1 MGFFNYFSSNNGW
14 KNAKVKILFVDLQS
28 IKIQKTVFKSS
39 ALFRLH
45 MIVFLWG
52 FTAILGKLIH
62 ANAQILVF
70 YRMFFASVFLYVFI
84 RFFKRE
90 SLNISRKLMIQLAII
105 GGFMAFHWFCF
116 FYSIKVSNVSIAL
129 SCLSLSTLFA
139 SILEP
144 IVFKRK
150 IDISEVIMGIVIV
163 ICMGLIFKTE
173 FQYKEGIFFGIL
185 TALFGTI
192 FSVFNGKIFGKTSS
206 GNIIFYEIFSGFL
219 ILSILY
225 VFMGQISH
233 LNEISYRDLALIILL
248 ASVFTAFPMLESV
261 NLMKYISPFTLILT
275 VNLEPVYGIILAF
288 FIFGDSEEMSPIFY
302 IASLIMILAI
312 IANGIIKARRGTKNL
327 DI

>member
-1 MGFFNYFSSNNGW
+1 MY
-14 KNAKVKILFVDLQS
+14 KN
-28 IKIQKTVFKSS
+28 S

-45 MIVFLWG
+45 LIVFLWG

-62 ANAQILVF
+62 ANATILVF
-70 YRMFFASVFLYVFI
+70 YRMLFASVFLYIFI
-84 RFFKRE
+84 RFFKKE
-90 SLNISRKLMIQLAII
+90 SLNISRKLMIQLAVI

-150 IDISEVIMGIVIV
+150 VDLSEVIMGIVIV
-163 ICMGLIFKTE
+163 ICMGMIFKTE
-173 FQYKEGIFFGIL
+173 FQYKEGIFYGIL
-185 TALFGTI
+185 TALFGTV
-192 FSVFNGKIFGKTSS
+192 FSVFNGRVFGKTSS

-219 ILSILY
+219 ILSVIY
-225 VFMGQISH
+225 IFMGQIAY
-233 LNEISYRDLALIILL
+233 LNEISYRDLALIIIL

-288 FIFGDSEEMSPIFY
+288 FIFGDSEQMSPIFY

-312 IANGIIKARRGTKNL
+312 VANGVIKARRATKKVE
-327 DI
+327 I

>member
-1 MGFFNYFSSNNGW
+1 M
-14 KNAKVKILFVDLQS
+14 LQ
-28 IKIQKTVFKSS
+28 KS

-45 MIVFLWG
+45 LIVFLWG
-52 FTAILGKLIH
+52 FTAILGKLIS
-62 ANAQILVF
+62 ADAQILVF
-70 YRMFFASVFLYVFI
+70 YRMSFAAFFLFIFI

-90 SLNISRKLMIQLAII
+90 SLKISKKLLIQLSVI
-105 GGFMAFHWFCF
+105 GGFMAFHWLCF
-116 FYSIKVSNVSIAL
+116 FYSIKISNVSIAL

-144 IVFKRK
+144 VIFKRK
-150 IDISEVIMGIVIV
+150 IDISEVVMGIVIV

-219 ILSILY
+219 ILT
-225 VFMGQISH
+225 VFYLLTGQIFRM
-233 LNEISYRDLALIILL
+233 NEISYRDLALIILL

-261 NLMKYISPFTLILT
+261 KLMKYISPFTLILT

-288 FIFGDSEEMSPIFY
+288 FIFGESEQMSGVFY
-302 IASLIMILAI
+302 IASFIMILAI
-312 IANGIIKARRGTKNL
+312 IANGVIKARKNTATTKVEN
-327 DI
+327 

>member
-1 MGFFNYFSSNNGW
+1 MV
-14 KNAKVKILFVDLQS
+14 KN
-28 IKIQKTVFKSS
+28 S

-52 FTAILGKLIH
+52 FTAILGKLIT
-62 ANAQILVF
+62 ANAQILTF
-70 YRMFFASVFLYVFI
+70 YRMLFASLFLFIFI
-84 RFFKRE
+84 RFFKKE
-90 SLNISRKLMIQLAII
+90 SIKISKKLFIQLAVI
-105 GGFMAFHWFCF
+105 GGFMAFHWLCF

-144 IVFKRK
+144 IIFKRK
-150 IDISEVIMGIVIV
+150 IDISEVLMGIVIV

-173 FQYKEGIFFGIL
+173 FQYKEGIFYGIL
-185 TALFGTI
+185 TALFGTV

-206 GNIIFYEIFSGFL
+206 GNIIFYEIFSGLL
-219 ILSILY
+219 ILTAFFLLT
-225 VFMGQISH
+225 GQIFQ
-233 LNEISYRDLALIILL
+233 LNEISTHDLTLVIIL

-288 FIFGDSEEMSPIFY
+288 FIFGESEQMSPIFY
-302 IASLIMILAI
+302 GASLIMILAI
-312 IANGIIKARRGTKNL
+312 IVNGIIKSRKNTSTKKIQN
-327 DI
+327 

>member
-1 MGFFNYFSSNNGW
+1 MV
-14 KNAKVKILFVDLQS
+14 KN
-28 IKIQKTVFKSS
+28 S

-52 FTAILGKLIH
+52 FTAILGKLIT
-62 ANAQILVF
+62 ANAQVLTF
-70 YRMFFASVFLYVFI
+70 YRMLFASLFLFIFI
-84 RFFKRE
+84 RFFKKE
-90 SLNISRKLMIQLAII
+90 SIKISKKLLIQLAVI
-105 GGFMAFHWFCF
+105 GGFMAFHWLCF
-116 FYSIKVSNVSIAL
+116 FHSIKVSNVSIAL

-144 IVFKRK
+144 IIFKRK
-150 IDISEVIMGIVIV
+150 IDISEVLMGVVIV

-173 FQYKEGIFFGIL
+173 FQYKEGIFYGIL

-219 ILSILY
+219 ILTAFFLLT
-225 VFMGQISH
+225 GQIFQ
-233 LNEISYRDLALIILL
+233 LNEISTHDLTLLILL
-248 ASVFTAFPMLESV
+248 ASIFTAFPMLESV

-288 FIFGDSEEMSPIFY
+288 FIFGESEQMSPIFY
-302 IASLIMILAI
+302 GASLIMILAI
-312 IANGIIKARRGTKNL
+312 IVNGVLKSRKNAAEKKL
-327 DI
+327 QN

>member
-1 MGFFNYFSSNNGW
+1 
-14 KNAKVKILFVDLQS
+14 
-28 IKIQKTVFKSS
+28 
-39 ALFRLH
+39 FRLH
-45 MIVFLWG
+45 FIVFLWG

-62 ANAQILVF
+62 ANAQVLVF
-70 YRMFFASVFLYVFI
+70 YRMSFAALFLYIFI
-84 RFFKRE
+84 RFFKKE
-90 SLNISRKLMIQLAII
+90 SLKISKKLLIQLAAI
-105 GGFMAFHWFCF
+105 GGFMAFHWLCF

-144 IVFKRK
+144 IIFKRK
-150 IDISEVIMGIVIV
+150 IDISEVVMGIVIV

-173 FQYKEGIFFGIL
+173 FHYKEGIFYGIL

-219 ILSILY
+219 ILS
-225 VFMGQISH
+225 VFYLITGQIFQV
-233 LNEISYRDLALIILL
+233 NEISYRDLALIILL

-275 VNLEPVYGIILAF
+275 VNLEPIYGIILAF
-288 FIFGDSEEMSPIFY
+288 FIFGESEQMSPIFY

-312 IANGIIKARRGTKNL
+312 IANGVIKARKNAATKKVE
-327 DI
+327 I

>member
-1 MGFFNYFSSNNGW
+1 MV
-14 KNAKVKILFVDLQS
+14 KN
-28 IKIQKTVFKSS
+28 S

-52 FTAILGKLIH
+52 FTAILGKLIES
-62 ANAQILVF
+62 NAQALTF
-70 YRMFFASVFLYVFI
+70 YRMLFAAIFLFIFI
-84 RFFKRE
+84 RFVKKE
-90 SLNISRKLMIQLAII
+90 SIKVSKKLFIQLSAI
-105 GGFMAFHWFCF
+105 GGFMAFHWLCF

-144 IVFKRK
+144 IIFKRK
-150 IDISEVIMGIVIV
+150 VDISEVVMGVVIV

-173 FQYKEGIFFGIL
+173 FQYKEGIFYGIL

-219 ILSILY
+219 ILTAFLLLS
-225 VFMGQISH
+225 GQIFQI
-233 LNEISYRDLALIILL
+233 NEISTRDLTLVILL

-288 FIFGDSEEMSPIFY
+288 FIFGESEQMSPIFY
-302 IASLIMILAI
+302 GASLIMILAI
-312 IANGIIKARRGTKNL
+312 IVNGILKSRKNAAAKKVN
-327 DI
+327 I

>member
-1 MGFFNYFSSNNGW
+1 MVY
-14 KNAKVKILFVDLQS
+14 
-28 IKIQKTVFKSS
+28 KSE
-39 ALFRLH
+39 LFRLH
-45 MIVFLWG
+45 FIVFLWG

-62 ANAQILVF
+62 ANAQVLVF
-70 YRMFFASVFLYVFI
+70 YRMSFAALFLYIFI
-84 RFFKRE
+84 RFFKKE
-90 SLNISRKLMIQLAII
+90 SLKISKKLLIQLAAI
-105 GGFMAFHWFCF
+105 GGFMAFHWLCF

-144 IVFKRK
+144 IIFKRK
-150 IDISEVIMGIVIV
+150 IDISEVVMGIVIV

-173 FQYKEGIFFGIL
+173 FHYKEGIFYGIL

-219 ILSILY
+219 ILS
-225 VFMGQISH
+225 VFYLITGQIFQV
-233 LNEISYRDLALIILL
+233 NEISYRDLALIILL

-275 VNLEPVYGIILAF
+275 VNLEPIYGIILAF
-288 FIFGDSEEMSPIFY
+288 FIFGESEQMSPIFY

-312 IANGIIKARRGTKNL
+312 IANGVIKARKNAATKKVE
-327 DI
+327 I

>member
-1 MGFFNYFSSNNGW
+1 
-14 KNAKVKILFVDLQS
+14 
-28 IKIQKTVFKSS
+28 
-39 ALFRLH
+39 

-52 FTAILGKLIH
+52 FTAILGKLIES
-62 ANAQILVF
+62 NAQALTF
-70 YRMFFASVFLYVFI
+70 YRMLFAAIFLFIFI
-84 RFFKRE
+84 RFVKKE
-90 SLNISRKLMIQLAII
+90 SIKVSKKLFIQLSAI
-105 GGFMAFHWFCF
+105 GGFMAFHWLCF

-144 IVFKRK
+144 IIFKRK
-150 IDISEVIMGIVIV
+150 VDISEVIMGVVIV

-173 FQYKEGIFFGIL
+173 FQYKEGIFYGIL
-185 TALFGTI
+185 TALFGTV

-219 ILSILY
+219 ILTAFLLLS
-225 VFMGQISH
+225 GQIFQLS
-233 LNEISYRDLALIILL
+233 EISTRDLTLVVIL

-288 FIFGDSEEMSPIFY
+288 FIFGESEQMSPIFY
-302 IASLIMILAI
+302 GASLIMILAI
-312 IANGIIKARRGTKNL
+312 VVNGVLKSRKNAAAKKVN
-327 DI
+327 I